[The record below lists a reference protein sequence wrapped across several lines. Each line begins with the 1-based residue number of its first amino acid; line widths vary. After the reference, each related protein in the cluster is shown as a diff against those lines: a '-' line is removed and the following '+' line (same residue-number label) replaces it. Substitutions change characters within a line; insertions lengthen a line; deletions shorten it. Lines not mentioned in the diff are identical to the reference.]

1 MTARS
6 PLSGGEMRVR
16 VLAAAM
22 QGIWQRRQQRAGQ
35 RKEEANE
42 KRVATRCWVFPRPD
56 PAHKKT
62 APT

>member
-1 MTARS
+1 MTAQS
-6 PLSGGEMRVR
+6 LGFGGEMRVR

-22 QGIWQRRQQRAGQ
+22 QWIWQRRQQRAGQ

-42 KRVATRCWVFPRPD
+42 KIFPRPD